1 MRCDKIHLLLLFGQ
15 LVLRDAKDYFPFGAG
30 FGTYASHY
38 SGKYYSPLYSMYSL
52 SFVHGL
58 KPDDVVFVSDTFWP
72 MIIGQKGYIGLG
84 CYVLALMYLLKKIIP
99 YFKIR
104 REYYAA
110 ALFALGYLGI
120 SSLAESAF
128 VNSFAIPLA
137 MVIGMIIYRNESEVK

>member
-1 MRCDKIHLLLLFGQ
+1 
-15 LVLRDAKDYFPFGAG
+15 
-30 FGTYASHY
+30 
-38 SGKYYSPLYSMYSL
+38 
-52 SFVHGL
+52 
-58 KPDDVVFVSDTFWP
+58 
-72 MIIGQKGYIGLG
+72 
-84 CYVLALMYLLKKIIP
+84 MYLLKKIIP